1 MLKLL
6 GRLKRDYT
14 AYRQRLQDEAKR
26 ERNAYQQRI
35 QDLEL
40 EMRKKIDAQLAE
52 ERRRLE
58 EQSQSEDG
66 ATVC

>member
-40 EMRKKIDAQLAE
+40 EMRKKIDALE

-66 ATVC
+66 ATAC